1 MALPP
6 PLDPRPPSVPVN
18 HPPGA
23 PREVNI
29 AGCTICLTSGEER
42 IRLEWDQ
49 KLGQDSWNP
58 PEHFQGG
65 LKDTE
70 PTAGCPK
77 LPVPSFP
84 EDLAGGKYCETPTS
98 GWEVLEAEQDSLHLC
113 LLGLG
118 LRLQH
123 LERGLGPWTS
133 AQSGMVQLQ
142 TLQADLRGAAERVDA
157 LLAFGEGLAQRS
169 EPQAWTSLQQV
180 LRALRAHRESIFR
193 RLRRLQAQLVF
204 EEANTLDQDLEVEG
218 HPDWPG
224 PGGLCSPWTPS
235 SLPTLA
241 ELEWDPAGDVGG
253 LGPLGQKT
261 TWTPGD
267 SCELCG
273 HRGPQSRGQGLEV
286 RAGMGRFHSGTHR
299 TPLHTSQQGP
309 SLSRR
314 FGGLF
319 SFCLSVSQCLSL
331 LVSSQWF
338 PPSFP
343 VSLYLPL
350 SHSFSLSCTSRSTF
364 PHFLSLFPCSSHYNH
379 ISLLAFIQAFQTHSH
394 LKGPARLLPLRFI
407 PFSPQMSLL
416 HRGLLWPLN
425 IIPPYL
431 FTLFLNGT

>member
-6 PLDPRPPSVPVN
+6 PLDPRPLSEPVN

-23 PREVNI
+23 PREVDI

-77 LPVPSFP
+77 LPMPSFP
-84 EDLAGGKYCETPTS
+84 EDPAGGKYCETPAS

-123 LERGLGPWTS
+123 LERGPGPWTS
-133 AQSGMVQLQ
+133 AQSRMVHLQ
-142 TLQADLRGAAERVDA
+142 ALQADLRGAAEHIDA

-169 EPQAWTSLQQV
+169 EPQAWMSLQQV
-180 LRALRAHRESIFR
+180 LRALRAHRESILR

-204 EEANTLDQDLEVEG
+204 EETNSLDQDLEVEG
-218 HPDWPG
+218 DSDWPG
-224 PGGLCSPWTPS
+224 PGGLCSPWAPS
-235 SLPTLA
+235 SLATLA

-261 TWTPGD
+261 AWTPGD

-286 RAGMGRFHSGTHR
+286 RAGMGRFHPGTHR

-314 FGGLF
+314 FGGSF
-319 SFCLSVSQCLSL
+319 SFCLSVCLSVSFSLGVVTVFSSLLPLSL
-331 LVSSQWF
+331 LVS
-338 PPSFP
+338 
-343 VSLYLPL
+343 VS
-350 SHSFSLSCTSRSTF
+350 SSISL
-364 PHFLSLFPCSSHYNH
+364 FLSLLSIYIYISSFP
-379 ISLLAFIQAFQTHSH
+379 LT
-394 LKGPARLLPLRFI
+394 LPLAHPTTTTLASWLFFRHSKFTPISKAQLASSLHSILTSNVTSSQRPAVASKHHHSLSFYFI
-407 PFSPQMSLL
+407 S
-416 HRGLLWPLN
+416 
-425 IIPPYL
+425 
-431 FTLFLNGT
+431 

>member
-6 PLDPRPPSVPVN
+6 PLDPRPLSEPVN

-23 PREVNI
+23 PREVDI

-77 LPVPSFP
+77 LPMPSFP
-84 EDLAGGKYCETPTS
+84 EDPAGGKYCETPAS

-123 LERGLGPWTS
+123 LERGPGPWTS
-133 AQSGMVQLQ
+133 AQSRMVHLQ
-142 TLQADLRGAAERVDA
+142 ALQADLRGAAEHIDA

-169 EPQAWTSLQQV
+169 EPQAWMSLQQV
-180 LRALRAHRESIFR
+180 LRALRAHRESILR

-204 EEANTLDQDLEVEG
+204 EETNSLDQDLEVEG
-218 HPDWPG
+218 DSDWPG
-224 PGGLCSPWTPS
+224 PGGLCSPWAPS
-235 SLPTLA
+235 SLATLA

-261 TWTPGD
+261 AWTPGD

-273 HRGPQSRGQGLEV
+273 HRGPQSRGQGLEDILMSGLSH
-286 RAGMGRFHSGTHR
+286 RKHLAGHGRHSLLRKSQDKKRQASSSFQDVMLEVNSGAPAPVSRWPLSFFLLLLLLLLLLVWVTLLLTQSGGPCCSPTRLAR
-299 TPLHTSQQGP
+299 TPYLVLSYVNGP
-309 SLSRR
+309 
-314 FGGLF
+314 
-319 SFCLSVSQCLSL
+319 
-331 LVSSQWF
+331 
-338 PPSFP
+338 PP
-343 VSLYLPL
+343 
-350 SHSFSLSCTSRSTF
+350 
-364 PHFLSLFPCSSHYNH
+364 
-379 ISLLAFIQAFQTHSH
+379 I
-394 LKGPARLLPLRFI
+394 
-407 PFSPQMSLL
+407 
-416 HRGLLWPLN
+416 
-425 IIPPYL
+425 
-431 FTLFLNGT
+431 

>member
-6 PLDPRPPSVPVN
+6 PLDPRPLSEPVN

-23 PREVNI
+23 PREVDI

-77 LPVPSFP
+77 LPMPSFP
-84 EDLAGGKYCETPTS
+84 EDPAGGKYCETPAS

-123 LERGLGPWTS
+123 LERGPGPWTS
-133 AQSGMVQLQ
+133 AQSRMVHLQ
-142 TLQADLRGAAERVDA
+142 
-157 LLAFGEGLAQRS
+157 
-169 EPQAWTSLQQV
+169 
-180 LRALRAHRESIFR
+180 
-193 RLRRLQAQLVF
+193 VF
-204 EEANTLDQDLEVEG
+204 EETNSLDQDLEVEG
-218 HPDWPG
+218 DSDWPG
-224 PGGLCSPWTPS
+224 PGGLCSPWAPS
-235 SLPTLA
+235 SLATLA

-261 TWTPGD
+261 AWTPGD

-286 RAGMGRFHSGTHR
+286 RAGMGRFHPGTHR

-314 FGGLF
+314 FGGSF
-319 SFCLSVSQCLSL
+319 SFCLSVCLSVSFSLGVVTVFSSLLPLSL
-331 LVSSQWF
+331 LVS
-338 PPSFP
+338 
-343 VSLYLPL
+343 VS
-350 SHSFSLSCTSRSTF
+350 SSISL
-364 PHFLSLFPCSSHYNH
+364 FLSLLSIYIYISSFP
-379 ISLLAFIQAFQTHSH
+379 LT
-394 LKGPARLLPLRFI
+394 LPLAHPTTTTLASWLFFRHSKFTPISKAQLASSLHSILTSNVTSSQRPAVASKHHHSLSFYFI
-407 PFSPQMSLL
+407 S
-416 HRGLLWPLN
+416 
-425 IIPPYL
+425 
-431 FTLFLNGT
+431 